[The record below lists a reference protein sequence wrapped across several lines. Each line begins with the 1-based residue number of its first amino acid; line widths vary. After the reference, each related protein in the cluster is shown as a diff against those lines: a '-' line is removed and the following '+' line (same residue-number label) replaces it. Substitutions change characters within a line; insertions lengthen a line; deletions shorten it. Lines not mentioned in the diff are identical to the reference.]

1 MIEKTLISLSKS
13 KLSQKLNSNLLLEE
27 IPESY
32 FKEYYGV
39 KRRDLNGAIVT
50 FSLFLSLI
58 ISFGVFFYDIIF
70 GILVLIIIF
79 LTSLLLFLRK
89 IKKNFLLKKIE
100 VEQFSDFICRE
111 MLLVMLSSKSL
122 SMAIEYLAL
131 GTYPIISSMLKEIVK
146 KTNIGYSPLLLI
158 EEFAHQQPSETIREF
173 ILNVIIPL
181 NEGRIDF
188 DRKIGFETQ
197 WRIRQSFEAYLSQ
210 LEGKTSI
217 FLSIT
222 TIIPITISMLLVFL
236 GYINLNLLLF
246 LPLIFIVF
254 DLIAIEIYN
263 TGKINLMGGKLNCL

>member
-89 IKKNFLLKKIE
+89 IKKNFLLKK
-100 VEQFSDFICRE
+100 
-111 MLLVMLSSKSL
+111 
-122 SMAIEYLAL
+122 
-131 GTYPIISSMLKEIVK
+131 
-146 KTNIGYSPLLLI
+146 
-158 EEFAHQQPSETIREF
+158 
-173 ILNVIIPL
+173 
-181 NEGRIDF
+181 
-188 DRKIGFETQ
+188 
-197 WRIRQSFEAYLSQ
+197 
-210 LEGKTSI
+210 
-217 FLSIT
+217 
-222 TIIPITISMLLVFL
+222 
-236 GYINLNLLLF
+236 
-246 LPLIFIVF
+246 
-254 DLIAIEIYN
+254 
-263 TGKINLMGGKLNCL
+263 

>member
-1 MIEKTLISLSKS
+1 MIEKTLIYISKS
-13 KLSQKLNSNLLLEE
+13 KFSQRFNSNFLLEE

-32 FKEYYGV
+32 FKEYFGV
-39 KRRDLNGAIVT
+39 DKRNLNGAIVT
-50 FSLFLSLI
+50 FSLIMSLI

-70 GILVLIIIF
+70 GILVIIIIF
-79 LTSLLLFLRK
+79 LTSLLMVLRK
-89 IKKNFLLKKIE
+89 IKKNFMLKKIA

-111 MLLVMLSSKSL
+111 MLLVMLTSKSL
-122 SMAIEYLAL
+122 SMVIEYLAL

-146 KTNIGYSPLLLI
+146 KINIGYSPHLLI
-158 EEFAHQQPSETIREF
+158 EEFAYEQPSETIREF

-181 NEGRIDF
+181 NNGRIDF

-222 TIIPITISMLLVFL
+222 TIIPLTISMLLVFL
-236 GYINLNLLLF
+236 GYISLNLLLF

-263 TGKINLMGGKLNCL
+263 TGKIDLMGGH

>member
-263 TGKINLMGGKLNCL
+263 TGKINLMGGK